1 MTDSKAYLI
10 TRYKIHI
17 MSVKTQDEIK
27 KELRVQIRKELLNF
41 LKNLVVVSETL
52 KAEILYKYSLTQSRL
67 EELNITTKNWKDVDT
82 YIEYNELIEEIKML
96 SIFSQSFEMTLYK
109 YFYRLGNTFNPH
121 A

>member
-1 MTDSKAYLI
+1 
-10 TRYKIHI
+10 

-67 EELNITTKNWKDVDT
+67 E
-82 YIEYNELIEEIKML
+82 
-96 SIFSQSFEMTLYK
+96 
-109 YFYRLGNTFNPH
+109 
-121 A
+121 